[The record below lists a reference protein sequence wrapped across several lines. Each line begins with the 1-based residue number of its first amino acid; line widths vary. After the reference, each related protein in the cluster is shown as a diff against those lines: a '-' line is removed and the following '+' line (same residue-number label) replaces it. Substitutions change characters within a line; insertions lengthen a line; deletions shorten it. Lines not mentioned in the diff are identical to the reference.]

1 MEKLYS
7 TLKEISESNLI
18 DYQNENYEDKY
29 LSIDSRSLNFSEDIK
44 DIFEEIYQKKNI
56 DKSLDQLRTGKF
68 LSKTENRSI
77 SHVKNRQ
84 SIDLFIKKDLPTI
97 RALKEDLIKKNI
109 NNILIL
115 GTGGSFEGPK
125 LLLETFS
132 TEASED
138 FACLLYTSPSP
149 RD

>member
-1 MEKLYS
+1 MK
-7 TLKEISESNLI
+7 KFI
-18 DYQNENYEDKY
+18 
-29 LSIDSRSLNFSEDIK
+29 R
-44 DIFEEIYQKKNI
+44 KNI

-97 RALKEDLIKKNI
+97 RDLKEDLIKKNI

-138 FACLLYTSPSP
+138 FAFSFITGPDETEFKEKTKLLDPKKTIFIVSSKSLSTTETLESSKQS
-149 RD
+149 

>member
-97 RALKEDLIKKNI
+97 RALKEDLIKKI
-109 NNILIL
+109 SII
-115 GTGGSFEGPK
+115 F
-125 LLLETFS
+125 
-132 TEASED
+132 
-138 FACLLYTSPSP
+138 
-149 RD
+149 